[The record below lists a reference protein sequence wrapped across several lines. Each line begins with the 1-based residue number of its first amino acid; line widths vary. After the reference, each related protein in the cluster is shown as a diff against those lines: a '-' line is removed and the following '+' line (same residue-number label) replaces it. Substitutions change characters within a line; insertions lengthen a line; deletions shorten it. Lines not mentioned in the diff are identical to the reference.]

1 MNKQETWV
9 EKRQIQ
15 NEKDS
20 HNTRCQIMWQL
31 FLFSYQQRN
40 CSVLLSLSLCACAVV
55 LCTPKRISL
64 YFFSSRSCCSLAFY
78 QLHQHIKFK
87 NSKYTFYFTIL
98 YYYCE
103 VTLFREIGASAYR
116 INRERVITDRTLL
129 FFHIWIANIIHY
141 FSFTVKNKFYSFK
154 C

>member
-1 MNKQETWV
+1 VPNYVTAFSFFISTKKLLRPTLSLTV
-9 EKRQIQ
+9 CLCSCAPQ
-15 NEKDS
+15 NE
-20 HNTRCQIMWQL
+20 
-31 FLFSYQQRN
+31 
-40 CSVLLSLSLCACAVV
+40 
-55 LCTPKRISL
+55 SL
-64 YFFSSRSCCSLAFY
+64 YFSSRSCCSLAFY

-98 YYYCE
+98 YSCE

-116 INRERVITDRTLL
+116 INRERVITDHTLL

-141 FSFTVKNKFYSFK
+141 FSFTIKNKFYSFK